1 MYDYIIVGAGPT
13 GLTLA
18 LYLAKLNKKIIVIE
32 KENTIGGIHRVKR
45 ENGLF
50 TEHGPRIYLNNLEHL
65 SNNYLQNIIIN
76 YYLLLV
82 NLFKILTLKN

>member
-13 GLTLA
+13 GLALA

-32 KENTIGGIHRVKR
+32 KENTIGGIHRVKG

-50 TEHGPRIYLNNLEHL
+50 TEHGPRIYLNNFVNFMQIL
-65 SNNYLQNIIIN
+65 NI
-76 YYLLLV
+76 LGTSFQQ
-82 NLFKILTLKN
+82 LFTKY

>member
-45 ENGLF
+45 DNGLF
-50 TEHGPRIYLNNLEHL
+50 
-65 SNNYLQNIIIN
+65 
-76 YYLLLV
+76 
-82 NLFKILTLKN
+82 